1 MSKKSTSTK
10 AKEEA
15 DRQSRKEVL
24 LARKQAQQTRQ
35 LRIALGIVGILILA
49 VIVIAVV
56 NEFVVA
62 PNRSVAVVNDNEIS
76 LQDFQD
82 RVVYERARRVVLL
95 EDQLAAFG
103 GDVGIIQQFANQV
116 LVDLYPANAETFGET
131 VLNQMVDEDLIAQAA
146 GDRGITVSDAD
157 VEAEIGK
164 SFNYYGGELP
174 TPLPTATETV
184 MPTPSLTPIPT
195 AVITEVVPTATSFP
209 TPTAGPT
216 NTPLPTSTPVSA
228 DSFQQQLDELLQ
240 QYRDLGVSEG
250 AYRASVRAQLYR
262 QRLADALAEE
272 ENLSREA
279 EHVNF
284 YVLVFDNQEEADNVA
299 GTLTSDNYLEVWNT
313 IRSQQADPNAASTAF
328 ASELFRRTED
338 DLATSFSPEF
348 ATAVFDQEID
358 TPTPVIA
365 VTGQDGTISY
375 FIAIPSGKEMLPLT
389 DAAYQTKKDELV
401 SALIT
406 SLRGGNVIVQDFW
419 RDRVPTK
426 PALDDKFYAT
436 PTPVPEQPIVPEV
449 ATPASTVTAP

>member
-1 MSKKSTSTK
+1 MSKKSTTTK

-35 LRIALGIVGILILA
+35 LRIALGIVGLLILV

-56 NEFVVA
+56 NEVILV
-62 PNRSVAVVNDNEIS
+62 PNRSVATVNDSQIS
-76 LQDFQD
+76 LQAFQD
-82 RVVYERARRVVLL
+82 RVAYERARRVVLL
-95 EDQLAAFG
+95 EDQLDAFG

-116 LVDLYPANAETFGET
+116 LVDMFPANADTFGES
-131 VLNQMVDEDLIAQAA
+131 VLNQMVDEDLIQQAA
-146 GDRGITVSDAD
+146 EERGITVSDAD
-157 VEAEIGK
+157 VEAEIGR
-164 SFNYYGGELP
+164 SFNFYAGGLP
-174 TPLPTATETV
+174 TPLPTATETIV
-184 MPTPSLTPIPT
+184 PTPSVTPIPT

-216 NTPLPTSTPVSA
+216 NTPQPTATPVSA
-228 DSFQQQLDELLQ
+228 ESFQQQLDELLQ
-240 QYRDLGVSEG
+240 QYRDLGVNDQ

-262 QRLADALAEE
+262 QRLADALAVEDG
-272 ENLSREA
+272 LSRDA

-299 GTLTSDNYLEVWNT
+299 STLTADNYLEVWNT
-313 IRSQQADPNAASTAF
+313 IRSQQSNPDTTSTAF

-338 DLATSFSPEF
+338 DLASNFSQEF
-348 ATAVFDQEID
+348 ATAVFDQPIG

-375 FIAIPSGKEMLPLT
+375 FIAVPSGKEILPLS
-389 DAAYQTKKDELV
+389 DSAYQAKKDELV
-401 SALIT
+401 NQLVT
-406 SLRGGNVIVQDFW
+406 TLRGGNVIIQDFW
-419 RDRVPTK
+419 RGRVPAK

-436 PTPVPEQPIVPEV
+436 PTPAPELP
-449 ATPASTVTAP
+449 TPAATAAP

>member
-1 MSKKSTSTK
+1 M
-10 AKEEA
+10 
-15 DRQSRKEVL
+15 
-24 LARKQAQQTRQ
+24 
-35 LRIALGIVGILILA
+35 
-49 VIVIAVV
+49 
-56 NEFVVA
+56 
-62 PNRSVAVVNDNEIS
+62 
-76 LQDFQD
+76 
-82 RVVYERARRVVLL
+82 
-95 EDQLAAFG
+95 
-103 GDVGIIQQFANQV
+103 
-116 LVDLYPANAETFGET
+116 
-131 VLNQMVDEDLIAQAA
+131 
-146 GDRGITVSDAD
+146 
-157 VEAEIGK
+157 
-164 SFNYYGGELP
+164 
-174 TPLPTATETV
+174 
-184 MPTPSLTPIPT
+184 
-195 AVITEVVPTATSFP
+195 
-209 TPTAGPT
+209 
-216 NTPLPTSTPVSA
+216 
-228 DSFQQQLDELLQ
+228 
-240 QYRDLGVSEG
+240 
-250 AYRASVRAQLYR
+250 
-262 QRLADALAEE
+262 
-272 ENLSREA
+272 
-279 EHVNF
+279 
-284 YVLVFDNQEEADNVA
+284 FDNQEEADNVA

-313 IRSQQADPNAASTAF
+313 IRSQQADPNATSMAF